1 MSAAAAC
8 LHTRTITAHD
18 AHGLSSAAYGC
29 SLDAYGCR
37 CAACDFDLCQ
47 QCAGPESEPAFGA
60 VGADG
65 SPIRMAWQDRSR
77 RDRTPVRTLSPV
89 RRVPENVPGGTR
101 RDMRREIGS
110 EIEEGGEIAPVQPA
124 PEQKQH
130 AEVEGCASEEK
141 EGGAEVNRARPTVV
155 RLQVHEPAAA
165 LTTTQQARLLAALDE
180 IRRSKQVT
188 ASTAHGHSL
197 HCTWSQPPL
206 HVVTASAANGHSFY
220 CIWSQP

>member
-18 AHGLSSAAYGC
+18 AHGLSSATYGC

-89 RRVPENVPGGTR
+89 RRVPESSHGG
-101 RDMRREIGS
+101 MRPEIGREIGS
-110 EIEEGGEIAPVQPA
+110 EIAKGGEIAPVQPA
-124 PEQKQH
+124 PERSRH
-130 AEVEGCASEEK
+130 LEEK
-141 EGGAEVNRARPTVV
+141 
-155 RLQVHEPAAA
+155 AAA
-165 LTTTQQARLLAALDE
+165 EANPARLTKARLLTQPARRAASSPA
-180 IRRSKQVT
+180 RARAV
-188 ASTAHGHSL
+188 G
-197 HCTWSQPPL
+197 
-206 HVVTASAANGHSFY
+206 
-220 CIWSQP
+220 